1 MILKF
6 IEPVEDLEVT
16 VLFAEFHENI
26 NTYKVKYGT
35 FTIVLNLNSRSS
47 LSNTVA
53 ACHKWLFTFKL
64 IKMKYN

>member
-6 IEPVEDLEVT
+6 IEPVEYLEVM

-26 NTYKVKYGT
+26 NTYTVKYGR
-35 FTIVLNLNSRSS
+35 FTIVLNLDSRSS

-53 ACHKWLFTFKL
+53 ACHMWLFTFKL
-64 IKMKYN
+64 IKIKYN